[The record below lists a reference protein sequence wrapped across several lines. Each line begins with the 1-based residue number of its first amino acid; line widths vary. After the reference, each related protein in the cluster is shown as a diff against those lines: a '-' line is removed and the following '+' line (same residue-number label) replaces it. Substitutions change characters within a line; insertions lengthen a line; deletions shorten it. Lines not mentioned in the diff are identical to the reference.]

1 MDQYLVVLYPSVS
14 IHDWGTSNITFTG
27 NRINGATRIVRF
39 VSMQPGILHDVKIE
53 DNIITNMPSFS
64 WAAELNYFPE
74 IILIDTTQKDTK
86 WITTI

>member
-1 MDQYLVVLYPSVS
+1 
-14 IHDWGTSNITFTG
+14 
-27 NRINGATRIVRF
+27 
-39 VSMQPGILHDVKIE
+39 MQPGILHDVKIE